1 MGRGGGC
8 PSSRIYQE
16 PAVYEAL
23 EEAFYYLRPLLESS
37 PEPWQALMMP
47 EPQTRTGK
55 LGWATPL
62 LTAAESRG

>member
-1 MGRGGGC
+1 M
-8 PSSRIYQE
+8 
-16 PAVYEAL
+16 YEAL